1 MIKISHAERVS
12 MNYCALIQ
20 TGLGTMNRLVL
31 VVITMFFLTNS
42 QIFAQQG
49 TSAAPPDVAFSESST
64 DVAFWVAY
72 WGKPRVVLFGPAE
85 EAFNT
90 NVQPVVFP
98 WNIDDNPLNPNIL
111 DANVQYLQDHASDRF
126 YIEGYASS
134 EGDLG
139 YNLTLSRRRAAWVK
153 QVLISKGIA
162 ENRIKLAVPWGE
174 LFPVCPDSNDECLS
188 KNRLV
193 RFVYSPN

>member
-1 MIKISHAERVS
+1 MDFS
-12 MNYCALIQ
+12 ALIQ
-20 TGLGTMNRLVL
+20 TTLGTMKCRLGF
-31 VVITMFFLTNS
+31 VVIAILFLTNI

-49 TSAAPPDVAFSESST
+49 AGPTDVAFSESST

-72 WGKPRVVLFGPAE
+72 WGRPRVVLFGPAE

-98 WNIDDNPLNPNIL
+98 FNKDDNPLNPNIL
-111 DANVQYLQDHASDRF
+111 DANVQYLKDHANDRF

-139 YNLTLSRRRAAWVK
+139 YNLALSRRRAAWVK
-153 QVLISKGIA
+153 EVLISKGIA
-162 ENRIKLAVPWGE
+162 ENRIALATPWGE
-174 LFPVCPDSNDECLS
+174 LFPVCAESNEECLS

-193 RFVYSPN
+193 RFIYSPN